1 MVHTI
6 YMNLL
11 RKLPPVADTSHDHL
25 DRLMRNKFV
34 ECVIDDET
42 IDDVERDKRMAK
54 AEDQPILK
62 RLIRLGTSYGYKM
75 KVTP

>member
-1 MVHTI
+1 
-6 YMNLL
+6 MNLL
-11 RKLPPVADTSHDHL
+11 RKLPPVADTSYDHL

-34 ECVIDDET
+34 ECVIDDESIT
-42 IDDVERDKRMAK
+42 DDERELRMAK
-54 AEDQPILK
+54 AENQPILE

>member
-1 MVHTI
+1 
-6 YMNLL
+6 MNLL
-11 RKLPPVADTSHDHL
+11 RKLPPVADISHEHH

-34 ECVIDDET
+34 ECVIDEES
-42 IDDVERDKRMAK
+42 IDDAERELRMAK
-54 AEDQPILK
+54 AENQPILE